1 MSGIPNQESTANLA
15 QESQTKTLEPGL
27 RSKDSEPKSPI
38 TKKLGIQSQLSKT
51 RNASQGIPH
60 QESEP
65 NLQPE
70 SKGMESKARSPE
82 PATQKQMAKARSPEL
97 KP

>member
-15 QESQTKTLEPGL
+15 QESQTKTLEGL

-82 PATQKQMAKARSPEL
+82 PATQRQMAKARSPEL